1 MTSFPRFSFQSKF
14 ACPET
19 AEQRHLWRVSGSY
32 SNVSVFDV
40 ADNAELHEIV
50 SNLPLFPY
58 MDIKVRPLCRYPSA
72 IRPDDS

>member
-1 MTSFPRFSFQSKF
+1 MW
-14 ACPET
+14 
-19 AEQRHLWRVSGSY
+19 HVSGSY